1 MSDSDLEEQTNEL
14 LVIKEICGE
23 ECIQLFT
30 SKQEAIEEIE
40 AEFNPTFF
48 QSFQYPDSRF
58 GGRLDISPSLNED
71 LKLSWSS
78 KQADNVTVQHLP
90 PITIEFC
97 QPLDYPSK
105 SSPAFKL
112 NCLWLTS
119 SQLQLLEQEFRK
131 IASENEQLVILYLW
145 ISVIKD
151 DLFTLLEINGDTL
164 NVQPLIPS
172 LLKKPKKL
180 VQLSFNAKIDWTQR
194 YQGQIKKFNH
204 ERGFGFINSQDL
216 KAELFFHITEF
227 LGNSGEIQKD
237 FSVSFDLK
245 KDEITKKVSAVKVQ
259 LSSHDKPDDQE
270 DAKELPEIV
279 KMLKMHNEDQE
290 LKIFQKSI
298 FDCNVCFCEKTGK
311 QCMKFTPC
319 NHVFCND
326 CMKSYFEVQI
336 KEGQMSNLIC
346 PMDKCT
352 NQALPT
358 QVQSLVSAKSFQL
371 YEQVLLSTTLES
383 MADVVLCPRRACQC
397 PTIIDREASMGQCPS
412 CTFVFCIYCKASFH
426 GVAPCRYVN
435 AKIQSIFKRKEPH
448 LCFCLHCVHII
459 INLNFL
465 SKNLTSTFR
474 EIRQTYEKKKS

>member
-1 MSDSDLEEQTNEL
+1 MTSESYVRIITKESHEIQEKLSQSKSLQNMSDSDLEEQRNEL
-14 LVIKEICGE
+14 LVIKEILGE

-30 SKQEAIEEIE
+30 SKEEVIEELE
-40 AEFNPTFF
+40 AEFNISFF
-48 QSFQYPDSRF
+48 QSFQCPDSRF

-78 KQADNVTVQHLP
+78 SNDNVTVEHLP

-112 NCLWLTS
+112 TCLWLTS
-119 SQLQLLEQEFRK
+119 SQLQLLEQEFKK
-131 IASENEQLVILYLW
+131 IASDNDQLVILYLW

-151 DLFTLLEINGDTL
+151 DLFTLLEINDDL
-164 NVQPLIPS
+164 NVQPLIPKV
-172 LLKKPKKL
+172 KKPKPKL
-180 VQLSFNAKIDWTQR
+180 VQLSYDANIDWTQR

-204 ERGFGFINSQDL
+204 ERGFGFITNSHDL

-227 LGNSGEIQKD
+227 LGNQSEIKKES
-237 FSVSFDLK
+237 SVSFDLK
-245 KDEITKKVSAVKVQ
+245 KDEVTKKVSAVKVQ
-259 LSSHDKPDDQE
+259 VIPDDQGGQVE
-270 DAKELPEIV
+270 DAKELPDIV

-290 LKIFQKSI
+290 AKIFQKSI
-298 FDCNVCFCEKTGK
+298 FDCNVCLGEKTGR
-311 QCMKFTPC
+311 QCLRFTPC

-336 KEGQMSNLIC
+336 KEGQMSNLTC

-352 NQALPT
+352 CQALPT
-358 QVQSLVSAKSFQL
+358 QVQTLVSAKSFQL

-383 MADVVLCPRRACQC
+383 MADVVLCPRRHCQC
-397 PTIIDREASMGQCPS
+397 PTIIDREASMGQCPN

-435 AKIQSIFKRKEPH
+435 AQFNRYVQETQHTAAK
-448 LCFCLHCVHII
+448 LHI
-459 INLNFL
+459 L
-465 SKNLTSTFR
+465 
-474 EIRQTYEKKKS
+474 Y